1 VFIRSSPVVGVL
13 PNNSVKADAGPPL
26 SLNTGH
32 GRRRLPQN
40 VSAHEQM
47 VMASN
52 ASQSFLARCWGGS
65 ARLWQAY
72 WLVGVAGYL
81 FIMLLL
87 ELAGVLLWRGPQDNL
102 WFNSAAFVVVVAYLV
117 FSGVSIWRCSPNS
130 SSAAW
135 GALARTVLI
144 LSIVVG
150 AIGVWRAL

>member
-1 VFIRSSPVVGVL
+1 
-13 PNNSVKADAGPPL
+13 
-26 SLNTGH
+26 
-32 GRRRLPQN
+32 
-40 VSAHEQM
+40 
-47 VMASN
+47 MASN
-52 ASQSFLARCWGGS
+52 ANQSFFVRCWGGS

-72 WLVGVAGYL
+72 WLVGVVGYL

-87 ELAGVLLWRGPQDNL
+87 ALAGVVLWRGPQDNL
-102 WFNSAAFVVVVAYLV
+102 WFNSGAFVVVVGYLV

-130 SSAAW
+130 SNAAW